1 MKIRL
6 ELKLTKLNAVSPSY
20 LALALP
26 SRPRPSIS
34 FSPSYLVL
42 VYLIF
47 FYPVFLE
54 RLFVCLSV
62 LLLCNS
68 KICFYPCFCYVKYL
82 YAHMFFELFKIILL
96 YGDNA

>member
-1 MKIRL
+1 MEDQMKIWL
-6 ELKLTKLNAVSPSY
+6 ELKLIKLNAVSPSY
-20 LALALP
+20 LAFALL

-54 RLFVCLSV
+54 CVFVFLSV
-62 LLLCNS
+62 LLLCKS
-68 KICFYPCFCYVKYL
+68 KICFYPCFCYVKYI
-82 YAHMFFELFKIILL
+82 YAHMFYEII
-96 YGDNA
+96 